1 MTGQGQANGRERR
14 FRTSQPLQI
23 SIIINKQR
31 VVKEKRKVANL
42 YALVKNLQD

>member
-1 MTGQGQANGRERR
+1 MGEKRR

-31 VVKEKRKVANL
+31 VVKEKRKVANS